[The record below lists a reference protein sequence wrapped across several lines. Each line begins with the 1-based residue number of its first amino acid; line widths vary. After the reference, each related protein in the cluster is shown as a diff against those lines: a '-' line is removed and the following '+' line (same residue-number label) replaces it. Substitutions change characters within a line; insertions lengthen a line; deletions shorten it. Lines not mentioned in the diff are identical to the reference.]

1 MILVKHDQSLTD
13 PNTWAI
19 YRYGSGRVQVV
30 TRCSN
35 SHIGSLD
42 DHEISSDGTV
52 SPSVVCQKAGC
63 NFHEF
68 IMLKGWNK
76 ND

>member
-1 MILVKHDQSLTD
+1 MINVQHDQSLSG

-19 YRYGSGRVQVV
+19 HRYGSGRAQVV

-35 SHIGSLD
+35 GHIGSLD
-42 DHEISSDGTV
+42 DHKISSDGTV
-52 SPSVVCQKAGC
+52 SPSVVCQKEGC

-68 IMLKGWNK
+68 IKLEGWEAK
-76 ND
+76 

>member
-1 MILVKHDQSLTD
+1 MIQIKHDQELVA
-13 PNTWAI
+13 PNTWAKHI
-19 YRYGSGRVQVV
+19 YQSGRVQVV

-35 SHIGSLD
+35 GHIGSLD
-42 DHEISSDGTV
+42 DHEIASDGTV
-52 SPSVVCQKAGC
+52 SPSVVCQREGC

-68 IMLKGWNK
+68 IKLEGWNQ